1 MRISVPHFT
10 TKEVARQKINER
22 IASMFGQY
30 GHYLAESSHS
40 WEGDRLV
47 FSGSAKGFKVS
58 GTMEV
63 TDSDVVID
71 AKLPLI
77 AKPFE
82 SRVKHTVETEAV
94 SMFGKG

>member
-1 MRISVPHFT
+1 MRITVPHFT
-10 TKEVARQKINER
+10 TKEAARQKINER

-30 GHYLAESSHS
+30 GHYLSESSHS

-47 FSGSAKGFKVS
+47 FAGSAKGFKVS

-63 TDSDVVID
+63 TDSDVIID

-82 SRVKHTVETEAV
+82 PRVKHTVETEAATI
-94 SMFGKG
+94 FKKE